1 MRKKPQI
8 IRKPDPTE
16 LQIQNRI
23 EFQFLMAI
31 MNKDIQMLN
40 ALISDNG
47 HYFGNRNK
55 WNVLHFFKV
64 QFDNWELNE
73 DDNVHFEI
81 FINMKNKCGHN
92 AIMIENGKFPMIGN
106 NNKSKAFT
114 LGISENQI
122 NYIDICYKFISMK
135 EADEMVTS
143 N

>member
-8 IRKPDPTE
+8 IKKPDQSE

-64 QFDNWELNE
+64 QFDNWEINE
-73 DDNVHFEI
+73 YDNVHFEI

-92 AIMIENGKFPMIGN
+92 AILIENGSFPILGN
-106 NNKSKAFT
+106 NKKPKAFT
-114 LGISENQI
+114 IGVSENQI
-122 NYIDICYKFISMK
+122 NYIDICYNFVSMK
-135 EADEMVTS
+135 EIEQMVLS